1 MSEQPLV
8 VYHYGDKTLEA
19 AFWLSKGLEHGARC
33 KITSSQPANFIT
45 PIGAYKKQQQIEA
58 KGMQNLKN
66 ARFITLTLDRD
77 RMGDSETGYVTGK
90 RQLRQFMYE
99 LRKALGVTEKEAP
112 HCWKLEFH
120 EDGWPHWHILFL
132 YPKLLP
138 FELVDAAWR
147 LGRTETQRV
156 TKSDLAYLFKYVT
169 KGGEK
174 LPLYITEQKQVRFW
188 QTSKHFHDVR
198 ATAPST
204 ASPRQSDEAKT
215 SEANTQKCQKIRKE
229 STLGERLARWM
240 RTISIRI
247 GRRVAVVEIAS
258 FPTLIQRAAV
268 QAAEDL
274 TMGYEPIWITSI
286 SMEMAADRAIEF
298 LEPEFRGELA
308 LLVA

>member
-1 MSEQPLV
+1 MPS
-8 VYHYGDKTLEA
+8 
-19 AFWLSKGLEHGARC
+19 
-33 KITSSQPANFIT
+33 
-45 PIGAYKKQQQIEA
+45 
-58 KGMQNLKN
+58 LKN

-77 RMGDSETGYVTGK
+77 CMGDAETGYATGK

-99 LRKALGVTEKEAP
+99 LRKALGVTEEEAP

-132 YPKLLP
+132 YRKLLP

-156 TKSDLAYLFKYVT
+156 TKSDLTYLFKYVT

-174 LPLYITEQKQVRFW
+174 LPLYITEAKQIRFW
-188 QTSKHFHDVR
+188 QTSKHFYDVR
-198 ATAPST
+198 ATAPAT
-204 ASPRQSDEAKT
+204 ASPRQSDAEQ
-215 SEANTQKCQKIRKE
+215 SVEANTEKCLKVRKE

-247 GRRVAVVEIAS
+247 GHRVAVVEVAS
-258 FPTLIQRAAV
+258 FPSLIRRAAF
-268 QAAEDL
+268 QAYEDL

-298 LEPEFRGELA
+298 LEPEFRGELSQ
-308 LLVA
+308 LVA